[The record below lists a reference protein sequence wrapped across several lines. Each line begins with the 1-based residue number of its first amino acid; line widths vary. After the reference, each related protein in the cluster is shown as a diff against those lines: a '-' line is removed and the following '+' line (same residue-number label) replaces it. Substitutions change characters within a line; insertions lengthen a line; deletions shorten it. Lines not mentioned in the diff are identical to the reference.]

1 LRPFDRAG
9 PEQGNVLILM
19 PAAVLVLLVLATI
32 ALDAAVV
39 FLGEREVADAA
50 AAAANDAVGAGYD
63 DQAYYK
69 DGELCLSQA
78 KVQQIAE
85 ASVHARADNTSV
97 ERVTAERGISD
108 SGLPQVTVLVEGMVE
123 MIFAPAIPGASS
135 TKRVDATATAVL
147 EQDPDDPEITV
158 TQSC

>member
-1 LRPFDRAG
+1 LRLFDRG
-9 PEQGNVLILM
+9 DPEQGSVLILM
-19 PAAVLVLLVLATI
+19 PAAVLVLLVLAAI

-63 DQAYYK
+63 DQSYYK
-69 DGELCLSQA
+69 EGELCLSPA
-78 KVQQIAE
+78 RVQRIAE
-85 ASVHARADNTSV
+85 ASVHARADNMSV
-97 ERVTAERGISD
+97 EKVTAERGISE

-123 MIFAPAIPGASS
+123 LIFAPAIPGAAS
-135 TKRVDATATAVL
+135 TKGVDAAATAVL
-147 EQDPDDPEITV
+147 EQDPDDPEIMV